1 MQRHGW
7 TLLFHD
13 CLVEQLQH
21 LHKAAERARRSDP
34 AGCAGNANVK
44 LFNAMSHLLL
54 EVVPLDPGRDDYRQG
69 NTLGPSHRHWRR
81 AKIGRRFR
89 VFFRYDTRARTIVF
103 AWVNDEQ
110 TLRAAGSTSDSY
122 TVFKRMLERGNPP
135 DDWESL
141 VAASRD
147 EWS

>member
-7 TLLFHD
+7 TLLFHN
-13 CLVEQLQH
+13 CLVDQLQH
-21 LHKAAERARRSDP
+21 LHKFASDP
-34 AGCAGNANVK
+34 ASYLGNANVK
-44 LFNAMSHLLL
+44 LFNALSHLLL
-54 EVVPLDPGRDDYRQG
+54 EVVPQNPGSDDYRQG
-69 NTLGPSHRHWRR
+69 NTLGSAHRHWRR

-89 VFFRYDTRARTIVF
+89 VFFRYDTRAKTIVF

-110 TLRAAGSTSDSY
+110 TLRATGSKSDPNA
-122 TVFKRMLERGNPP
+122 VFKRMLDRGNPP